1 MRRVVLLVYLSLAT
15 FYCSLAQD
23 RIAHPISVDYPIE
36 LKKVKL
42 YGGIGY
48 GAGLFI
54 LSQAWYAENGFDRF
68 KFFND
73 NAEWLQVDKVG
84 HVYSTYHFSRINYD
98 LLSRTDLTDSKA
110 LVWSSILSTALFL
123 PVEILDGFSPDY
135 GFSYGDM
142 IANAAGSSLFYF
154 QQKAW
159 GEQRIKLK
167 YSFRTTP
174 FADIRPNILG
184 KSLPEQMLKDYN
196 GQSYWLS
203 FDLHSFAKTSNIPKW
218 LNLGVG
224 YGAEGMVISRNSAN
238 EQAGYSNYRQ
248 LYVGIDFDLSYIKTS
263 SRFLKTVLFLADMIR
278 LPAPTLEL
286 SQGKLKGHLLY
297 H

>member
-1 MRRVVLLVYLSLAT
+1 MRQLVLLVCFISS
-15 FYCSLAQD
+15 FHPGIAQD
-23 RIAHPISVDYPIE
+23 STAHQIP

-48 GAGLFI
+48 ATGLFV
-54 LSQAWYAENGFDRF
+54 LSQAWYAENGLEHF

-73 NAEWLQVDKVG
+73 NTEWLQVDKFG
-84 HVYSTYHFSRINYD
+84 HTYSTYHFSRINYE
-98 LLSRTDLTDSKA
+98 LLSRTELSDEKA
-110 LVWSSILSTALFL
+110 LLWSSVLSTALFL
-123 PVEILDGFSPDY
+123 PIEILDGFSPDY

-142 IANAAGSSLFYF
+142 LANAAGSGMFYF

-167 YSFRTTP
+167 YSFHRTEYP
-174 FADIRPNILG
+174 NYRPNTLG
-184 KSLPEQMLKDYN
+184 KNLPEELLKDYN
-196 GQSYWLS
+196 GQSYWFS
-203 FDLHSFAKTSNIPKW
+203 FDVRAFARESNWPRW
-218 LNLGVG
+218 LNLAVG
-224 YGAEGMVISRNSAN
+224 YGADGMVYSRNSEN
-238 EQAGYSNYRQ
+238 EEAGYSSARK
-248 LYVGIDFDLSYIKTS
+248 LYLGIDFDLSSIKTS

-286 SQGKLKGHLLY
+286 TRGEVRGHLLY